1 MNHFIANSIN
11 PAAVG
16 SIMNR
21 DPSEFNEAGE
31 RPDMGTIDRL
41 PEVIREIITDNW
53 TRELPRTEKG
63 FIRQASQLSA
73 VALVALLREGR
84 LSALLGD
91 MGTMDSNLCKLIVS
105 EIICAPNPLLTAQC
119 CDIVFSLKIT
129 GRTQEDL
136 SREHGV
142 TKGLV
147 SAICTA
153 LKDTHTGKPGDGM
166 KSNLAVKKYKAGRMG
181 KAAKNGAPFR
191 YMDRVALKLA
201 I

>member
-1 MNHFIANSIN
+1 
-11 PAAVG
+11 
-16 SIMNR
+16 MNR
-21 DPSEFNEAGE
+21 DAAQFNEASE
-31 RPDMGTIDRL
+31 RPDESAIDRL
-41 PEVIREIITDNW
+41 PEVIRQIIADNW
-53 TRELPRTEKG
+53 TRELPRTEAG
-63 FIRQASQLSA
+63 FVKQCAQLSA

-91 MGTMDSNLCKLIVS
+91 MGTHDSNLAKLIVS
-105 EIICAPNPLLTAQC
+105 EIICASNPRLTAQC

-153 LKDTHTGKPGDGM
+153 LKDTHTGKPGTGM
-166 KSNLAVKKYKAGRMG
+166 KSNQAVKKYQAGRIG
-181 KAAKNGAPFR
+181 KAAKRGSPWEFACVFER
-191 YMDRVALKLA
+191 KAG
-201 I
+201 

>member
-1 MNHFIANSIN
+1 
-11 PAAVG
+11 
-16 SIMNR
+16 MNR
-21 DPSEFNEAGE
+21 DPSQFHEASE
-31 RPDMGTIDRL
+31 RPDMAAIDRL
-41 PEVIREIITDNW
+41 PEVIRQIITDNW
-53 TRELPRTEKG
+53 TRDLPRTENG
-63 FIRQASQLSA
+63 FIRQASQLAA

-91 MGTMDSNLCKLIVS
+91 MGTADANLCKLIVS

-153 LKDTHTGKPGDGM
+153 LKDTHTGKPGSGM
-166 KSNLAVKKYKAGRMG
+166 KSNLAVKKYKAGRIG
-181 KAAKNGAPFR
+181 KAAKKGESFKNMSLVLREIA
-191 YMDRVALKLA
+191 A
-201 I
+201 

>member
-1 MNHFIANSIN
+1 
-11 PAAVG
+11 
-16 SIMNR
+16 MNR
-21 DPSEFNEAGE
+21 DASEYTEASE
-31 RPDMGTIDRL
+31 RPDMAAIDRL
-41 PEVIREIITDNW
+41 PEVIRQIIADNW
-53 TRELPRTEKG
+53 TRELPRTEAG
-63 FIRQASQLSA
+63 FVKQCSQLSA

-91 MGTMDSNLCKLIVS
+91 MGAMDSNLCKLIVS

-136 SREHGV
+136 SREHKV

-153 LKDTHTGKPGDGM
+153 LKETHTGKNGIGKPGTGM
-166 KSNLAVKKYKAGRMG
+166 KSNLAVRKYKAGRIG
-181 KAAKNGAPFR
+181 KAAKKGVPFPFLS
-191 YMDRVALKLA
+191 RVVQKMA